1 MKIIDIGQNFTFYT
15 IIESVF
21 KVVKKNYTAAC
32 NTTNLANGQP
42 LQKAHLIFFS
52 FLFFFLAG
60 DPESSFVIEFFDN
73 CFLIVKKFAASPLK
87 RSNNEE
93 GYQRKLIVKEI
104 SQEDPLSAD
113 SHYFAFKTNTLSF
126 QILVE
131 QTSIPFKPR
140 AN

>member
-1 MKIIDIGQNFTFYT
+1 MQHNQPGQW
-15 IIESVF
+15 
-21 KVVKKNYTAAC
+21 A
-32 NTTNLANGQP
+32 TTP
-42 LQKAHLIFFS
+42 KSTPHFFFFFS
-52 FLFFFLAG
+52 FFSFLAG
-60 DPESSFVIEFFDN
+60 DPESSFLIEFFDN

-87 RSNNEE
+87 RSNSEE

-126 QILVE
+126 QIFQILVE